1 MNFKTLSE
9 TDSPQD
15 LSNLST
21 TMQNVKQCR
30 RRVPDPEAYA
40 FNGEGSSQKEERA
53 LKEIRDKVHDLKV
66 VARAKVVTER
76 IYCAAYHPEK
86 TKDLI
91 FVGG

>member
-1 MNFKTLSE
+1 
-9 TDSPQD
+9 
-15 LSNLST
+15 
-21 TMQNVKQCR
+21 MQNVIQCR

-40 FNGEGSSQKEERA
+40 FNDEGSSQKEERA
-53 LKEIRDKVHDLKV
+53 VTEIREKVQDLKV

-91 FVGG
+91 FFGG

>member
-1 MNFKTLSE
+1 
-9 TDSPQD
+9 
-15 LSNLST
+15 
-21 TMQNVKQCR
+21 MQNVMQCR

-40 FNGEGSSQKEERA
+40 FNGEDSSQKEERA
-53 LKEIRDKVHDLKV
+53 LTEIREKLHDLKV

-91 FVGG
+91 FFGG